1 MPKLILVSNR
11 SPIDYHKGKEAAVSV
26 GGLTQAM
33 FGCLKENDL
42 WVAVSGGDDDPNKV
56 DEHNII
62 NVRYKMQEA
71 ERQFLLKKVF
81 LHPELYNRYYNS
93 FSNGFIWP
101 LFHCSTAAHYERSR
115 TFPRPKFDGQD
126 FFGYSRAN
134 RVIAEKTL
142 QRAGPDDL
150 LWIQDYHLLLLSEFL
165 RECKPSLQIGQFIHI
180 PAPNPD
186 VLRIYLEQHGGARE
200 GIRYLLKGMQNNN
213 LLGFHTPRDVENFA
227 KFFRFF
233 HPAATT
239 EEHERGITITFNQQK
254 CSVESFPIGTDTAAI
269 LSQLDQP
276 LHIPFP
282 HGESSESPKFG
293 ESGEAGEL
301 SEFSEP
307 GESSLESI
315 IEGDRQKNRLVFV
328 GVERCDYTKGLL
340 ERLPIIEKL
349 LEQTNGGVRYIGVID
364 ASSRQTLEAYK
375 ELLAAV
381 KEETE
386 KLNRRW
392 QEKLG
397 YQPVIMLYTGA
408 APPQNYLLL
417 RAADCVLMPLHDD
430 GMNLVLQEAVLS
442 KTGLPH
448 EQRGFI
454 TVGHCGAERI
464 LSEYG
469 DQHGLVRLFDVL
481 DAEDCASRIQRCITG
496 KYSISD
502 ALIAKVTEMDV
513 NTWRDTYLRRL
524 QEVRG

>member
-11 SPIDYHKGKEAAVSV
+11 SPVDYHKGQEAAVSV
-26 GGLTQAM
+26 GGLTQAL
-33 FGCLKENDL
+33 FGCLKENDI

-115 TFPRPKFDGQD
+115 TFPRPKYDGRD

-142 QRAGPDDL
+142 QGAGPNDL
-150 LWIQDYHLLLLSEFL
+150 LWIQDYHLLLMPEML
-165 RECKPSLQIGQFIHI
+165 REVKPSLLIGQFIHI

-200 GIRYLLKGMQNNN
+200 GIRYLLKGMQHNN

-254 CSVESFPIGTDTAAI
+254 CSVESFPIGTDTKAI
-269 LSQLDQP
+269 LSQLEQP
-276 LHIPFP
+276 LHIPY
-282 HGESSESPKFG
+282 E
-293 ESGEAGEL
+293 
-301 SEFSEP
+301 
-307 GESSLESI
+307 ESSLESI
-315 IEGDRQKNRLVFV
+315 IEEDRQKKRMLFV
-328 GVERCDYTKGLL
+328 GLERCDYTKGLV

-349 LEQTNGGVRYIGVID
+349 LEQTNGQVRYIGVID
-364 ASSRQTLEAYK
+364 ASSRQALETYK

-386 KLNRRW
+386 KLNKRW
-392 QEKLG
+392 QEKIG
-397 YQPVIMLYTGA
+397 YQPVIMLYTGV

-430 GMNLVLQEAVLS
+430 GMNLVLQETVLS

-454 TVGHCGAERI
+454 AVGHCGAERI
-464 LSEYG
+464 LGEYG

-481 DAEDCASRIQRCITG
+481 DADDCASRIQRCIQG
-496 KYSISD
+496 RYSISD
-502 ALIAKVTEMDV
+502 ALIAKVTGMDV
-513 NTWRDTYLRRL
+513 NTWRDAYLQRL
-524 QEVRG
+524 EEVGA